1 MTLQI
6 DAGVTVFTNGH
17 SLIQDGQS
25 YAGVVVVSNTKI
37 TWAESHLSGMSA
49 QKAELEA
56 MKTSLELR
64 KKQDT
69 EGWCV
74 IATSHIHG
82 AIYKERS
89 LLMRKD

>member
-64 KKQDT
+64 KNKTQRA
-69 EGWCV
+69 GV
-74 IATSHIHG
+74 
-82 AIYKERS
+82 S
-89 LLMRKD
+89 LLPLISMGPFIRRGAF

>member
-6 DAGVTVFTNGH
+6 DAGVTVFSNGH
-17 SLIQDGQS
+17 SLIQDGQR

-64 KKQDT
+64 KNKTQMA
-69 EGWCV
+69 GV
-74 IATSHIHG
+74 P
-82 AIYKERS
+82 
-89 LLMRKD
+89 LLPLISMGPFIRRGPI